1 MSNLVPFPNRT
12 LALEEASAW
21 LVKAD
26 RGLTPEER
34 EQMQRWV
41 DQSPLNRQA
50 LAEAVAIWD
59 DVDMVS
65 ELAEIFPLERYAAHP
80 QPVKAGLPFI
90 RIGVAT
96 AALFLAVTMGWFAL
110 DLRNTE
116 TVADLALAY
125 GTELGQQTAVP
136 LSDGSRVTLNT
147 DSQVA
152 IRFVASEREVVLERG
167 EAYFEVA
174 HDPERPFRV
183 RTAAGT
189 VTAVGTAFSVRLR
202 EGGIGVLVAE
212 GAVTVAGESSEGA
225 LERVAAG
232 ELATLDAAGLS
243 LTPLTAVSIEAGLAW
258 RRGML
263 IFNDEPLELALAE
276 FSRYSPMQFVFADD
290 AIRRIPVG
298 GYFRVGDVDGLL
310 LALENNF
317 QIRVERS
324 RADRVVLRGR

>member
-1 MSNLVPFPNRT
+1 MSNLLPFPNRT
-12 LALEEASAW
+12 LALEEASTW

-26 RGLTPEER
+26 RGLTPGER
-34 EQMQRWV
+34 EEMQRWV

-80 QPVKAGLPFI
+80 HSAKAGPPFF
-90 RIGVAT
+90 RIGVAA
-96 AALFLAVTMGWFAL
+96 AALLLVMTVGWLAL
-110 DLRNTE
+110 DLRNPE
-116 TVADLALAY
+116 AVADLPLGY

-136 LSDGSRVTLNT
+136 LPDGSRVTLNT
-147 DSQVA
+147 DSKVA

-174 HDPERPFRV
+174 HDPDRPFRV

-202 EGGIGVLVAE
+202 ESGIGVLVAE
-212 GAVTVAGESSEGA
+212 GVVTVAGGA
-225 LERVAAG
+225 DGGAGERVGAG
-232 ELATLDAAGLS
+232 ELATLDAAGVS
-243 LTPLTAVSIEAGLAW
+243 LMPLTAVSLEAGLAW

-290 AIRRIPVG
+290 SIRRIPVG
-298 GYFRVGDVDGLL
+298 GYFRVGDVEGLL
-310 LALENNF
+310 LALEKNF
-317 QIRVERS
+317 QIRVERN
-324 RADRVVLRGR
+324 RADRVVLSGR